1 MTDQDIELIRK
12 DMEEEI
18 RSQIQNNREVLQ
30 DSKISWDIK
39 VLKAEFYEYRDI
51 YRYRGSL
58 FSIGYFKIP

>member
-39 VLKAEFYEYRDI
+39 VLKAEFYVY
-51 YRYRGSL
+51 
-58 FSIGYFKIP
+58 

>member
-39 VLKAEFYEYRDI
+39 VWKTEYSPAID
-51 YRYRGSL
+51 
-58 FSIGYFKIP
+58 